1 MMMPPGMM
9 GAKDV
14 HFDTAEV
21 VQISGMALLKML
33 KHARSG
39 IPFEVIGLMV
49 GKFVDDYTVQVYD
62 VYSTPQVATATS
74 VETTEDAF
82 QAKMQI
88 LLSKVGRRE
97 NIVGWYHSHPG
108 FDVWL
113 SSIDCEMQKSWE
125 RLDPRCVA
133 VVVDPVKSVRGKV
146 VIGAFR
152 LTGHNALLQ
161 MVNPTAPPPETRE
174 TTSFIGHMIR
184 PSHKT
189 IRSGLGVVFYMMPV
203 KFHMSQYEEN
213 MLMSLNRPEWS
224 TGFKMDNYS
233 SRDTQYASSLKK
245 MSDIMESYRKS
256 ILDEETLN
264 QEQLLIRHV
273 GTIDPQEFLKDNS
286 EHLSE
291 IAATQHLRLH
301 LDQNSF

>member
-1 MMMPPGMM
+1 MMFGMPRNQEE
-9 GAKDV
+9 V

-62 VYSTPQVATATS
+62 VFSTPQVATATS

-82 QAKMQI
+82 QAKMKI
-88 LLSKVGRRE
+88 LLSKVGRKE
-97 NIVGWYHSHPG
+97 DIVGWYHSHPG

-113 SSIDCEMQKSWE
+113 SHIDCEMQKSWE
-125 RLDPRCVA
+125 RLHPRCVA

-152 LTGHNALLQ
+152 LTPQLSGPAQLF
-161 MVNPTAPPPETRE
+161 NPNGPPPEARE
-174 TTSFIGHMIR
+174 TTSFVGHMIH
-184 PSHKT
+184 PSAKT
-189 IRSGLGVVFYMMPV
+189 IRTGLGVYFYMMPV
-203 KFHMSQYEEN
+203 KFHMSDLEEK
-213 MLMSLNRPEWS
+213 MLKSLNRPEWS
-224 TGFKMDNYS
+224 TGFKMQDFGTRDQQYS
-233 SRDTQYASSLKK
+233 SSLKK
-245 MSDIMESYRKS
+245 MSDIMDVYRKG
-256 ILDEETLN
+256 ILDEETMN

-273 GTIDPQEFLKDNS
+273 GTIDPREFLKDNS
-286 EHLSE
+286 EYLSE
-291 IAATQHLRLH
+291 ISSTQNLRLH